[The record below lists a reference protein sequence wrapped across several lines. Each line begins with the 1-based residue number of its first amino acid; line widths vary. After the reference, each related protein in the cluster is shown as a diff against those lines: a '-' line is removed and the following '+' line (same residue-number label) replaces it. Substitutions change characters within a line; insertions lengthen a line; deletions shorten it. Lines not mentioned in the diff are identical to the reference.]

1 MKETHDRHR
10 AKRSTHARTVPVP
23 ALALAACV
31 VKHPGL
37 MFLFSTGIKREPNRF
52 MVPRTIM
59 IGGKV
64 RSLGQIAPGP

>member
-1 MKETHDRHR
+1 M
-10 AKRSTHARTVPVP
+10 
-23 ALALAACV
+23 AACV

-37 MFLFSTGIKREPNRF
+37 RLLFSTGIKREPSRF

-64 RSLGQIAPGP
+64 RNLGKTGPVS